1 MSLIEVV
8 KEGNLERV
16 KEILEEG
23 ININIDEENEVR
35 ILLLF
40 F

>member
-35 ILLLF
+35 ILL
-40 F
+40 